1 MLVIVGASGKL
12 GFATLNALLDR
23 GLIPPNEITCTT
35 SSDSGAEKLQQARD
49 RGVHVVSAHWD
60 SQQSF
65 VDAFQGCSKLFLIS
79 SSRISKEF
87 GDEHPANGKGRE
99 EDHFIALEAAQKAGV
114 QHVYYTSLAFAK
126 PSRSRV
132 MIAHERT
139 EDWLRES
146 AGDMKYTIIREGLYN
161 ESWPL
166 YLGHYNLQDD
176 QRSEISLPGD
186 GKICWTAIGDLG
198 LANALI
204 LAAPSS
210 EWAGQTCYLSQ
221 KKAHTLKEVATMVS
235 KSRSKVDVSIT
246 SRQEH
251 IRENVERNVGRGVV
265 TWWSPTYD
273 AVREGE
279 CEIAD
284 GTLERLLRQ
293 KSVAPRAMEDS
304 VNEMIKNASV

>member
-23 GLIPPNEITCTT
+23 NLIPSNEITCTT
-35 SSDSGAEKLQQARD
+35 SSEAGAQKLQQAKEL
-49 RGVHVVSAHWD
+49 GVKIRFANWD
-60 SQQSF
+60 DQQSF
-65 VDAFQGCSKLFLIS
+65 ADAFQGCSKLFLIS

-87 GDEHPANGKGRE
+87 GDEHPVNGKGRE
-99 EDHFIALEAAQKAGV
+99 EDHFVALEAAKKAGV
-114 QHVYYTSLAFAK
+114 QHVYYTSLAFSK

-132 MIAHERT
+132 MIAHQRT
-139 EDWLRES
+139 EDWLREN
-146 AGDMKYTIIREGLYN
+146 AGDMNYTIIREGLYN

-204 LAAPSS
+204 LAAPS
-210 EWAGQTCYLSQ
+210 EDWASQTCYLSQ
-221 KKAHTLKEVATMVS
+221 KKAHTLEEVATMVS
-235 KSRSKVDVSIT
+235 KTRGKVDVSIT

-251 IRENVERNVGRGVV
+251 IRENVERDVGRGVV

-273 AVREGE
+273 AVRQGE
-279 CEIAD
+279 CEIKD
-284 GTLERLLRQ
+284 GILEALLKRKSVTPKTLEE
-293 KSVAPRAMEDS
+293 SVE
-304 VNEMIKNASV
+304 EMLKNASV